1 MTIKAKNKT
10 FKKKTT
16 LNKKILFPFIIII
29 IVLAVVSTIVSLY
42 AVSELINNNLNSRLK
57 LEDKYINA
65 QFKTILQS
73 VKTYTK
79 GVQYY
84 RKPAS
89 VINKKRDGDA
99 LLNSQHFSLFNSL
112 DFLDQGLR
120 DNIKDFVSDTER
132 KDTFSLNFKAI
143 SEHPEFQFTYHL
155 KNRFQKKKR
164 VLSSIFTFDQH
175 FFPYFQLDSNSS
187 LVLLFEDS
195 LHDIHSVTNAG
206 LVKERPYLTQLIKKH
221 FLENKNQELP
231 FLSEFNIQNTTYRY
245 LINSVEGFPTLSYV
259 FIVTSNQAFY
269 YKVKLILASLA
280 VLFLIIVVIFFIYAL
295 IIKKITSS
303 IDILSAVSEKVA
315 KGDLDQQIYCD
326 ASDEI
331 GELSSI
337 FNQMVGSLK
346 ISAQNVLEEKE
357 RSEAII
363 SCIPEGIIVTDLD
376 NRLILAN
383 TRAEEMFNFRSNQV
397 QGKVLL
403 EYLNNNDLTSA
414 LKKKFKDQKVIQSE
428 VEIKNKDGDASI
440 YSLTSSLVQSNTDLP
455 IGIITVLRDMT
466 YEKQIEELREG
477 FLRTVSHELR
487 TPLTS
492 VIGFIEVVQNGST
505 GKISDEQTSYLETA
519 LKEATNLKT
528 LIDDLL
534 DLSQFKAGKSKMT
547 YSNVKAKG
555 LVDDLIKS
563 LSPLAKGKDIE
574 LRSTLSDDKIQ
585 LKGDKAKL
593 RRVLLNLIS
602 NSIKF
607 TEKGHIEIGVSETED
622 SVTFSVSDT
631 GIGIKENEKDVIFEK
646 FRQVDYSSTRQYE
659 GIGLGLSIVK
669 ELVEMHDGHISVVS
683 EYGKGATFSFTLP
696 KSLKT

>member
-280 VLFLIIVVIFFIYAL
+280 VL
-295 IIKKITSS
+295 
-303 IDILSAVSEKVA
+303 
-315 KGDLDQQIYCD
+315 
-326 ASDEI
+326 
-331 GELSSI
+331 
-337 FNQMVGSLK
+337 
-346 ISAQNVLEEKE
+346 
-357 RSEAII
+357 
-363 SCIPEGIIVTDLD
+363 
-376 NRLILAN
+376 
-383 TRAEEMFNFRSNQV
+383 
-397 QGKVLL
+397 
-403 EYLNNNDLTSA
+403 
-414 LKKKFKDQKVIQSE
+414 
-428 VEIKNKDGDASI
+428 
-440 YSLTSSLVQSNTDLP
+440 
-455 IGIITVLRDMT
+455 
-466 YEKQIEELREG
+466 
-477 FLRTVSHELR
+477 
-487 TPLTS
+487 
-492 VIGFIEVVQNGST
+492 
-505 GKISDEQTSYLETA
+505 
-519 LKEATNLKT
+519 
-528 LIDDLL
+528 
-534 DLSQFKAGKSKMT
+534 
-547 YSNVKAKG
+547 
-555 LVDDLIKS
+555 
-563 LSPLAKGKDIE
+563 
-574 LRSTLSDDKIQ
+574 
-585 LKGDKAKL
+585 
-593 RRVLLNLIS
+593 
-602 NSIKF
+602 
-607 TEKGHIEIGVSETED
+607 
-622 SVTFSVSDT
+622 
-631 GIGIKENEKDVIFEK
+631 
-646 FRQVDYSSTRQYE
+646 
-659 GIGLGLSIVK
+659 
-669 ELVEMHDGHISVVS
+669 
-683 EYGKGATFSFTLP
+683 
-696 KSLKT
+696 